1 MCPHWPQPGMP
12 REGGAGEPGRG
23 KCPQQS
29 RAERP
34 LQMLEANGDC
44 VLELLFVWHTRKDAC
59 WLCRPSGVR
68 GGP

>member
-1 MCPHWPQPGMP
+1 MP
-12 REGGAGEPGRG
+12 SAE
-23 KCPQQS
+23 QS